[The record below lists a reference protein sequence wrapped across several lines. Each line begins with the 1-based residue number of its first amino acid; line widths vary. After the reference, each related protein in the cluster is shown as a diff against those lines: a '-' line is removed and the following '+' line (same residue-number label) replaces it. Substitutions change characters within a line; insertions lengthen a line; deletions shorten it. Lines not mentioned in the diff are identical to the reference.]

1 LLSLVPLMLIAEDQ
15 IKLVFVPLESAN
27 VVSDTLAIN

>member
-1 LLSLVPLMLIAEDQ
+1 LTPNVEDQ
-15 IKLVFVPLESAN
+15 IKLVFAPLESAN